1 MTVATARATTPGVAV
16 GAGAVGVDV
25 AAAGDAAGGGAVRD
39 GGGGVGCGDGDA
51 AMRGVPRRRGEGVA
65 ARVRRARVTRLA
77 GVAVRR
83 AASFAGV
90 VTAGSRATPGA
101 SSAGPPGHAW
111 NPSSAE
117 ASSHSAPAAASSEP
131 AAQSE
136 GRSPRIRH
144 SFAPE
149 SGASSRTSVYPAERH
164 QGTKPWSKRSR
175 SRIWYASTRTC
186 ADARASMTTSAWK
199 LRKPSLKSW

>member
-1 MTVATARATTPGVAV
+1 MTEATGAVTVAIARATTPGVGVGVAVGGVDAGV
-16 GAGAVGVDV
+16 GAGDADGGVAVT
-25 AAAGDAAGGGAVRD
+25 D
-39 GGGGVGCGDGDA
+39 GGGGVGRGDGDA
-51 AMRGVPRRRGEGVA
+51 AMRGIPRRRGEGVA
-65 ARVRRARVTRLA
+65 ARVRRAGATRFA

-83 AASFAGV
+83 AATFAGI
-90 VTAGSRATPGA
+90 VTAGIRAMPGG

-144 SFAPE
+144 SLAPE
-149 SGASSRTSVYPAERH
+149 SGASNRTSVYPANSH
-164 QGTKPWSKRSR
+164 QGT
-175 SRIWYASTRTC
+175 
-186 ADARASMTTSAWK
+186 
-199 LRKPSLKSW
+199 